1 MFKLDSLRKA
11 FLAVTGSLVMISCAA
26 APTVSQAQQ
35 GTDIPIIVMGEDSD
49 PMSVARTSDI
59 FRRVVSSLQEQMSRY
74 DFYVID
80 EEILAVEMGWQV
92 RARRPKTE
100 LIQVVQL
107 ANQSRDPRLQA
118 RAMVVFKIRAAAQNV
133 GFATKAMVR
142 IAGEIYDYQARR
154 FIGSWEAP
162 RMEFPAPA
170 NCAGM
175 CIQEVVGDHARDVAA
190 QLGDVLRKKL
200 AYLTRGAGRPVAQAA
215 PAQAPAP
222 AATSA
227 APVAGGCPASVNTG
241 LTTTYSIVMRNFTTR
256 EYLEM
261 KNVMENEFPC
271 FVTTRNPSGDSAVR
285 VYGYVSSA
293 SASKIEEWL
302 NILLIDMGLDPD
314 SQVKMVVAG
323 TQIEIDKIFGS
334 SPQTPGR
341 TPRFQ

>member
-1 MFKLDSLRKA
+1 MVSLASIKKSI
-11 FLAVTGSLVMISCAA
+11 FGVMGSLVLISCAA
-26 APTVSQAQQ
+26 VPTPSQAQQ
-35 GTDIPIIVMGEDSD
+35 GTDIPVIVMGEDSD

-59 FRRVVSSLQEQMSRY
+59 FRRVISEIQEQMSRY

-80 EEILAVEMGWQV
+80 EEILAVELGWQV

-100 LIQVVQL
+100 LIQVVQM
-107 ANQSRDPRLQA
+107 AHQARDPRLQA

-142 IAGEIYDYQARR
+142 ITGDIFDYQARR

-190 QLGDVLRKKL
+190 QVGDVLRKKL
-200 AYLTRGAGRPVAQAA
+200 AYLTRGAGRPMAQAA
-215 PAQAPAP
+215 PAATTMAAPAG
-222 AATSA
+222 
-227 APVAGGCPASVNTG
+227 APVAGCPASLNTG
-241 LTTTYSIVMRNFTTR
+241 LPSTYAIVMRNFTTR
-256 EYLEM
+256 EYMEI

-271 FVTTRNPSGDSAVR
+271 FITTRNPSGDTTKR
-285 VYGYVSSA
+285 IYGYVSNA
-293 SASKIEEWL
+293 SASKIEEWI
-302 NILLIDMGLDPD
+302 NVLLIDMGLDPD
-314 SQVKMVVAG
+314 SQVKVLVSG
-323 TQIEIDKIFGS
+323 TEIMLDKIFGS

>member
-1 MFKLDSLRKA
+1 MVRLTSLKKA
-11 FLAVTGSLVMISCAA
+11 IFGVVGSLALVSCVT
-26 APTVSQAQQ
+26 APTPSLAQQ
-35 GTDIPIIVMGEDSD
+35 GTDIPVIVMGEDSD

-59 FRRVVSSLQEQMSRY
+59 FRRVVSQIQEQMSRY

-142 IAGEIYDYQARR
+142 ITGDIFDYQARR

-170 NCAGM
+170 NCTGM
-175 CIQEVVGDHARDVAA
+175 CIQEVVGDHARDVAG
-190 QLGDVLRKKL
+190 QVGDVLRKKL
-200 AYLTRGAGRPVAQAA
+200 AYLTRGAGRPMAQAA
-215 PAQAPAP
+215 PAATTGAAAP
-222 AATSA
+222 AA
-227 APVAGGCPASVNTG
+227 APMGGACPASVNSG
-241 LTTTYSIVMRNFTTR
+241 LASTFAIVLRNFTTR
-256 EYLEM
+256 EYLEI
-261 KNVMENEFPC
+261 KNVMETEFPC
-271 FVTTRNPSGDSAVR
+271 FITTRNPSGDTSKR
-285 VYGYVSSA
+285 IYGYVSNA
-293 SASKIEEWL
+293 SASKIEEWI

-314 SQVKMVVAG
+314 SQVKVTVFG
-323 TQIEIDKIFGS
+323 TEIQLDKIFGS